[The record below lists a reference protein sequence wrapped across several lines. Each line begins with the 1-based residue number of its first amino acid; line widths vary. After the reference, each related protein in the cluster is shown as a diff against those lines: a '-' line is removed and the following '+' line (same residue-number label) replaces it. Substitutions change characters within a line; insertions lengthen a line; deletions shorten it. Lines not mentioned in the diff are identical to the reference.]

1 MSFIER
7 VIEHV
12 TAFDPKFDPKFDPD
26 LRAEYPMPS
35 TLHRPAA
42 PEHGPARRARV
53 PHARI
58 EPESRP
64 VQVRPVERRTAY
76 RAAVPRPRGLHPL
89 PSAQA
94 LRVRRPITPGVLV
107 AAGLLTAVVVIG
119 LISVAHLRAAD
130 PAPTPV
136 ATAVVAVRA
145 GETLS
150 DVAART
156 APDAPTSRVVAEIVS
171 LNGLADSAVRAGQT
185 LVVPVG
191 ATR

>member
-1 MSFIER
+1 
-7 VIEHV
+7 
-12 TAFDPKFDPKFDPD
+12 
-26 LRAEYPMPS
+26 MPS

-42 PEHGPARRARV
+42 PQHTPARGARLTYG
-53 PHARI
+53 RI
-58 EPESRP
+58 AVESRP

-76 RAAVPRPRGLHPL
+76 PAAVPRPRGLHPL
-89 PSAQA
+89 PVRSRA
-94 LRVRRPITPGVLV
+94 VRRPVTPGVLV

-119 LISVAHLRAAD
+119 MISLAHLRAAD
-130 PAPTPV
+130 PTPAPA
-136 ATAVVAVRA
+136 ATTVVAVRG

-156 APDAPTSRVVAEIVS
+156 APDAPTSRVVAEIVA
-171 LNGLADSAVRAGQT
+171 LNGLQDSSVRAGQT